1 MTTGEILEKALL
13 NTALGMGTVFAMLI
27 FMCLVISCFKFLP
40 KSKAEISKPTSTAS
54 MATGADARACT
65 GAGTEIG
72 ADPDEELVPVIIA
85 AILASKGISPANAG
99 NGTTPYIVRSI
110 RRIR

>member
-27 FMCLVISCFKFLP
+27 FMCLVISCFKFIP
-40 KSKAEISKPTSTAS
+40 KGKTDGSKPPETV
-54 MATGADARACT
+54 GAARAM
-65 GAGTEIG
+65 AEGTETG
-72 ADPDEELVPVIIA
+72 GDPDEELVPVIIA

-99 NGTTPYIVRSI
+99 DGETPYIVRSI

>member
-40 KSKAEISKPTSTAS
+40 KGKPNASKPT
-54 MATGADARACT
+54 GA
-65 GAGTEIG
+65 AGTAG
-72 ADPDEELVPVIIA
+72 ATTEGTETGGDPDEELVPVIIA

-99 NGTTPYIVRSI
+99 DGETPYIVRSI